1 MSAIAV
7 DSVSEHGEENDMG
20 IMGTLGSTIDHIQ
33 GRDWQDLLLDSGS
46 QASTDGSSRSRTC
59 MASVDEIDPVFT
71 PSSPLSSV
79 EEADMP
85 RGSLALVS
93 LMDHPL
99 LASSS
104 SGTRFRTRLPGQ
116 IHDNITIQDF
126 SEFRNRQ
133 AWAFEQAQ
141 ETQMLNGHV
150 YSSLSEE
157 EDEKEEEELFDSVDN
172 FVRKMIEEETSPTV
186 ETNQGVSTSRT
197 SLIELDQI
205 LTEGSP
211 AAQEPIVRDDVPL
224 ASEMASSIREPN
236 PAYLPSQQP
245 PATAAQV
252 SKDPPAPEE
261 ELKSA
266 EPEPQDTF
274 VSLEQEEGI
283 EKEPGWPSEV
293 KTEEKKI
300 KKNQKKRLQQRYSVM
315 NELLDTEDS
324 YAQDLNSLCNHF
336 FELIRSVKYVNHDEK
351 RIICRNG
358 NSLMDEQSTFHES
371 LRLAVRLDRRKGG
384 VKYTANCFLA
394 SKTYFESYYVYCV
407 HQDKAIAVY
416 NRLLEINSD
425 FAELDERMH
434 FIHQVIT
441 ERNKHTFKDYM
452 IMPFQ
457 RLLRYKLLL
466 EAVRHTT
473 TPNTKGHT
481 ALSAAE
487 EAIHAVA
494 KKIND
499 RIARVEL
506 EEKTEIFLSRL
517 QADWSIP
524 KQWYRHLG
532 VCRLIG
538 TFDMRCLPKQK
549 RFKRVCCAL
558 FKHYVILVKPKKSDV
573 YEAEQWF
580 PIREFRIKDAIDIPS
595 SLHFPWLL
603 RNKSYLFEFCAT
615 SKLEKEIW
623 METMENCIADS
634 KARHKLLEK
643 ESVSD
648 FVEEIFESN
657 LDLHSSED
665 DDQPVRIPLPSGSTS
680 FSHSAIFSRSTTV
693 RKMNNNRRSIPNL
706 STFFSSAQDTTK
718 SFWGARWLIGSLAE
732 KLLHFRLRQ
741 FKIRCDAFDAHFKDV
756 HVSLL
761 ITAKGSH
768 KLKRTLNT
776 E

>member
-1 MSAIAV
+1 MAAIAI
-7 DSVSEHGEENDMG
+7 DSIPEHGEENDME
-20 IMGTLGSTIDHIQ
+20 ILVTLQRSD
-33 GRDWQDLLLDSGS
+33 RPDLLLDSDS
-46 QASTDGSSRSRTC
+46 QASMDEPSRSRTC
-59 MASVDEIDPVFT
+59 MVSVDDSDPVST
-71 PSSPLSSV
+71 PSSPLSSA
-79 EEADMP
+79 EEVDMLQS
-85 RGSLALVS
+85 SLALVS

-126 SEFRNRQ
+126 PEFRNRQ
-133 AWAFEQAQ
+133 ARALEHAQ
-141 ETQMLNGHV
+141 ETQTLRRPTD
-150 YSSLSEE
+150 SSLSEE
-157 EDEKEEEELFDSVDN
+157 EDEKEEKEEEEEVFDSVDN
-172 FVRKMIEEETSPTV
+172 LVRKMIEKETSPTV
-186 ETNQGVSTSRT
+186 ETNQEVSTSRN
-197 SLIELDQI
+197 SLIDLDQI
-205 LTEGSP
+205 LIEGSP
-211 AAQEPIVRDDVPL
+211 AAQEPIVRKDAPLVSDV
-224 ASEMASSIREPN
+224 ASSIHETN
-236 PAYLPSQQP
+236 PADPPSQQP
-245 PATAAQV
+245 PVTAEQED
-252 SKDPPAPEE
+252 KGPPAPEE
-261 ELKSA
+261 EVKSP
-266 EPEPQDTF
+266 EPERQDRF
-274 VSLEQEEGI
+274 VNAEQKKGI
-283 EKEPGWPSEV
+283 EKEAGKPSEAGEV

-300 KKNQKKRLQQRYSVM
+300 KKKQKKRLQQRYSVM
-315 NELLDTEDS
+315 NELLATEDS

-336 FELIRSVKYVNHDEK
+336 FELIRSVNYVNHEEK

-358 NSLMDEQSTFHES
+358 NSLMDEQSTFCES
-371 LRLAVRLDRRKGG
+371 LRLAIRLDRKKGG

-441 ERNKHTFKDYM
+441 ERNKLMFKDYM

-466 EAVRHTT
+466 ETLRHTT

-487 EAIHAVA
+487 EAVHAVA

-499 RIARVEL
+499 RMARVEL

-517 QADWSIP
+517 HADWSIP

-532 VCRLIG
+532 ICRLIG

-549 RFKRVCCAL
+549 SFKRVCCAL
-558 FKHYVILVKPKKSDV
+558 FKHYVILVKPKKPDV
-573 YEAEQWF
+573 YEADQWF
-580 PIREFRIKDAIDIPS
+580 PIREFRIEDAIDIPS

-615 SKLEKEIW
+615 SELEKEIW
-623 METMENCIADS
+623 METMESCIADA

-680 FSHSAIFSRSTTV
+680 FSQSAIFSKSTTV
-693 RKMNNNRRSIPNL
+693 RKVNSNRRSIPNL
-706 STFFSSAQDTTK
+706 STFFSSDQDTTK
-718 SFWGARWLIGSLAE
+718 SFGKVRWFIGSLAE
-732 KLLHFRLRQ
+732 KLLHFRLKQ

-756 HVSLL
+756 YVSFL

-768 KLKRTLNT
+768 KIKRTLNT

>member
-1 MSAIAV
+1 MSAITV
-7 DSVSEHGEENDMG
+7 DSVPEHGEENDMG
-20 IMGTLGSTIDHIQ
+20 IMETLGSTIDHIQ
-33 GRDWQDLLLDSGS
+33 SRDRQGLLLDSGP
-46 QASTDGSSRSRTC
+46 QASTDGLSRSRTC
-59 MASVDEIDPVFT
+59 MASVDEIDPVST
-71 PSSPLSSV
+71 PSSPLSSA

-85 RGSLALVS
+85 QSSLVLVS

-133 AWAFEQAQ
+133 AWALEQAQ
-141 ETQMLNGHV
+141 ETQMLNSHV

-172 FVRKMIEEETSPTV
+172 FVRRMIEEETSPTV
-186 ETNQGVSTSRT
+186 ETNQEVSTSRT

-211 AAQEPIVRDDVPL
+211 AAQEPIVRDDAPL
-224 ASEMASSIREPN
+224 ASEMANSIREPN
-236 PAYLPSQQP
+236 PADPPSQQP
-245 PATAAQV
+245 PATAEQV
-252 SKDPPAPEE
+252 NKDPPVPE
-261 ELKSA
+261 
-266 EPEPQDTF
+266 
-274 VSLEQEEGI
+274 EEGI
-283 EKEPGWPSEV
+283 EKEPGRSSEAAEV

-336 FELIRSVKYVNHDEK
+336 FELIRSVKYVNHDVK

-358 NSLMDEQSTFHES
+358 NNLMDEQSTFYES
-371 LRLAVRLDRRKGG
+371 LRLAVRLDRKKGG

-441 ERNKHTFKDYM
+441 ERNEHTFKDYM

-466 EAVRHTT
+466 EALRHTT
-473 TPNTKGHT
+473 TPNTKGYT

-517 QADWSIP
+517 HADWSIP

-549 RFKRVCCAL
+549 TFKRVCCAL
-558 FKHYVILVKPKKSDV
+558 FKHYVILVKPKKSGV

-580 PIREFRIKDAIDIPS
+580 PIREFRIEDAIDIPS

-623 METMENCIADS
+623 METMENCIANS

-693 RKMNNNRRSIPNL
+693 RKMNSNRRSIPNL

-718 SFWGARWLIGSLAE
+718 SFWGTRWLIGSLAE

-756 HVSLL
+756 HISFL

-768 KLKRTLNT
+768 KIKRTLNT